1 MKTTTIKL
9 HTETRIQRIKAESEG
24 CVRDI
29 DRIVAR
35 HSAFANFTDLVN
47 ARGGYRPS
55 IYVGGK
61 PKQAKRELVFLTLEY
76 NRFQAARGDSR
87 RVYCGDFELVGG
99 AN

>member
-9 HTETRIQRIKAESEG
+9 HTETRIQRIKAEPSEG
-24 CVRDI
+24 RDLN
-29 DRIVAR
+29 RIVAS
-35 HSAFANFTDLVN
+35 HSAFANFADLVN

-61 PKQAKRELVFLTLEY
+61 TKQAKRELVYLTLEY